1 MLNKDEQMNQTRT
14 FLLIAWLAVGFL
26 LFQQWQSP
34 VLVETPVTQTNAAS
48 NTVNSD
54 AALPSLPSLPTAA
67 PTGQAPIANVPAV
80 SDQTVEIQT
89 DVYRLT
95 IDLKGISIL
104 RAELLTYPVTKTT
117 GSPNVFLLD
126 NKPENYFVA
135 QSGWLTSSGEGA
147 PTHEA
152 LFQTV
157 DGKNSYQLADGQE
170 QLEVPFVWTDTKT
183 GVQLT
188 KTLVFKR
195 GLFDIKQTQEI
206 RNTGTAP
213 WAGFAYEQ
221 LQRVAPPPPPKYA
234 AMTNPDS
241 FSFTGS
247 AWYSNE
253 EKFEKITFVDYLDDG
268 VLQSPN
274 RAVSGG
280 WFGMLQHHFVTVWVP
295 NKTDTQVYSLA
306 IAGNPNN
313 PIYVVRG
320 VSSETVVA
328 PGASYTR
335 EDQLWLG
342 PKAQKHMNSIHPS
355 LDLSV
360 DYGIFSFLSQP
371 LFWLL
376 SKLHDLLGNWG
387 WAIIAIVVILKAILF
402 PLSAKQYQSM
412 AKMRAIQPRIEALKE
427 RYGDDRQKF
436 AMAQMDLY
444 KKEKINPA
452 AGCLPMLIPIPIFL
466 ALYWVLIESVEL
478 RQAPWIGW
486 IQNLTA
492 PDPYYILPVINLVV
506 MYLTQKLTPTPGMD
520 PMQKKMMTFMP
531 IIFGVMMA
539 FFPSGL
545 VLYWVTNGSL
555 GLAQQWYMTNKFG
568 HKPAHE

>member
-1 MLNKDEQMNQTRT
+1 MNQTRT
-14 FLLIAWLAVGFL
+14 FLLIAWLVVAFL
-26 LFQQWQSP
+26 LFQQWQGPAPVTTTPIQTTAPTSVSTDTSLPNLPSAPKTALAAQTP
-34 VLVETPVTQTNAAS
+34 VLTT
-48 NTVNSD
+48 
-54 AALPSLPSLPTAA
+54 PTASA
-67 PTGQAPIANVPAV
+67 
-80 SDQTVEIQT
+80 QTIEILT

-95 IDLKGISIL
+95 VDLKGISII
-104 RAELLTYPVTKTT
+104 RAELLTYPVTKTA
-117 GSPNVFLLD
+117 GSANVFLLD
-126 NKPENYFVA
+126 NKPEDFFIA
-135 QSGWLTSSGEGA
+135 QSGWLTTSGESA

-152 LFQTV
+152 LFQTA
-157 DGKNSYQLADGQE
+157 DGKNSYVLADGQA
-170 QLEVPFVWTDTKT
+170 QLAVPFVWTDAKS

-206 RNTGTAP
+206 RNTGAAP
-213 WAGFAYEQ
+213 WSGFAYEQ
-221 LQRVAPPPPPKYA
+221 LQRIAPPPPPKHA
-234 AMTNPDS
+234 GLTNPDS
-241 FSFTGS
+241 FSFVGS

-253 EKFEKITFVDYLDDG
+253 DKYEKIKFTDYLDDG

-274 RAVSGG
+274 KAVTAG
-280 WFGMLQHHFVTVWVP
+280 WFGMLQHHFVTVWIP
-295 NKTDTQVYSLA
+295 NKTDTQTYSIA
-306 IAGNPNN
+306 TAGNPNK

-328 PGASYTR
+328 PGASYSR
-335 EDQLWLG
+335 EDQLWVG
-342 PKAQKHMNSIHPS
+342 PKAQKYMDAIHPS

-466 ALYWVLIESVEL
+466 ALYWVLVESVEL

-492 PDPYYILPVINLVV
+492 PDPYFILPVLNLLV
-506 MYLTQKLTPTPGMD
+506 MFLTQKLTPTPGMD
-520 PMQKKMMTFMP
+520 PLQKKMMTFMP
-531 IIFGVMMA
+531 LIFGVMMA

-555 GLAQQWYMTNKFG
+555 GLAQQWYMTKKFG

>member
-1 MLNKDEQMNQTRT
+1 MNQTRS
-14 FLLIAWLAVGFL
+14 FLLIAWLVVAFL

-34 VLVETPVTQTNAAS
+34 ASVATPNGETTPVAS
-48 NTVNSD
+48 PVNPTG
-54 AALPSLPSLPTAA
+54 ALPGLPSLPNASTATPTLLA
-67 PTGQAPIANVPAV
+67 TTPAV
-80 SDQTVEIQT
+80 DAQTVEIQT
-89 DVYRLT
+89 DVFRLT
-95 IDLKGISIL
+95 IDLKGVSII
-104 RAELLTYPVTKTT
+104 RAELLTYPVTKAV
-117 GSPNVFLLD
+117 GSPNIALLN
-126 NKPENYFVA
+126 NKPEDFFIA
-135 QSGWLTSSGEGA
+135 QSGWLTKSGQSA

-157 DGKNSYQLADGQE
+157 DGKNTFVLAEGQDQLS
-170 QLEVPFVWTDTKT
+170 VPFVWTDEAT
-183 GVQLT
+183 GVQLI

-206 RNTGTAP
+206 RNPGTEP
-213 WAGFAYEQ
+213 WTGFAYQQ
-221 LQRVAPPPPPKYA
+221 LQRIAPPPPPKHA
-234 AMTNPDS
+234 GLTNPDS
-241 FSFTGS
+241 FSFIGS

-253 EKFEKITFVDYLDDG
+253 DKFEKVKFADYLDNG

-274 RAVSGG
+274 KSVTGG
-280 WFGMLQHHFVTVWVP
+280 WFGMLQHHFVTVWIP
-295 NKTDTQVYSLA
+295 NKTDTQTYSLA
-306 IAGNPNN
+306 TTGNPSN
-313 PIYVVRG
+313 PVYVVRG
-320 VSSETVVA
+320 VSNETVVPA
-328 PGASYTR
+328 GATYAR

-342 PKAQKHMNSIHPS
+342 PKAQKHMNAIHPA

-360 DYGIFSFLSQP
+360 DYGVFSFLSQP

-376 SKLHDLLGNWG
+376 SKLYDLLGNWG
-387 WAIIAIVVILKAILF
+387 WAIIAIVVILKALLF

-466 ALYWVLIESVEL
+466 ALYWVLVESVEL

-486 IQNLTA
+486 IQNLTD
-492 PDPYYILPVINLVV
+492 PDPYFILPALNLII
-506 MYLTQKLTPTPGMD
+506 MFLTQKLSPTPGMD
-520 PMQKKMMTFMP
+520 PLQKKMMTFMP
-531 IIFGVMMA
+531 LIFGVMMA

-545 VLYWVTNGSL
+545 VLYWVTNGAL
-555 GLAQQWYMTNKFG
+555 GLAQQWYMTKKFAAN
-568 HKPAHE
+568 PAHV

>member
-1 MLNKDEQMNQTRT
+1 MNQTRT
-14 FLLIAWLAVGFL
+14 FLLIAWLVVAFL
-26 LFQQWQSP
+26 LFQQWQGPAPVTTTPIQTTAPTSVSTDTSLPNLPSAPKTALAAQTP
-34 VLVETPVTQTNAAS
+34 VLTT
-48 NTVNSD
+48 
-54 AALPSLPSLPTAA
+54 PTASA
-67 PTGQAPIANVPAV
+67 
-80 SDQTVEIQT
+80 QTIEILT

-95 IDLKGISIL
+95 VDLKGISII
-104 RAELLTYPVTKTT
+104 RAELLTYPVTKTA
-117 GSPNVFLLD
+117 GSANVFLLD
-126 NKPENYFVA
+126 NKPEDFFIA
-135 QSGWLTSSGEGA
+135 QSGWLTTSGESA

-157 DGKNSYQLADGQE
+157 DGKNSYVLADGQA
-170 QLEVPFVWTDTKT
+170 QLAVPFVWTDAKS

-206 RNTGTAP
+206 RNTGAAP
-213 WAGFAYEQ
+213 WSGFAYEQ
-221 LQRVAPPPPPKYA
+221 LQRIAPPPPPKHA
-234 AMTNPDS
+234 GLTNPDS
-241 FSFTGS
+241 FSFVGS
-247 AWYSNE
+247 DWYSNE
-253 EKFEKITFVDYLDDG
+253 KKKKKIKFTDYLDDG

-274 RAVSGG
+274 KAVTAG
-280 WFGMLQHHFVTVWVP
+280 WFGMLQHHFVTVWIP
-295 NKTDTQVYSLA
+295 NKTDTQTYSIA
-306 IAGNPNN
+306 TAGNPNK

-328 PGASYTR
+328 PGASYSR
-335 EDQLWLG
+335 EDQLWVG
-342 PKAQKHMNSIHPS
+342 PKAQKYMDAIHPS

-466 ALYWVLIESVEL
+466 ALYWVLVESVEL

-492 PDPYYILPVINLVV
+492 PDPYFILPVLNLLV
-506 MYLTQKLTPTPGMD
+506 MFLTQKLTPTPGMD
-520 PMQKKMMTFMP
+520 PLQKKMMTFMP
-531 IIFGVMMA
+531 LIFGVMMA

-555 GLAQQWYMTNKFG
+555 GLAQQWYMTKKFG

>member
-1 MLNKDEQMNQTRT
+1 MNQTRT
-14 FLLIAWLAVGFL
+14 FLLIAWLAVAFL

-34 VLVETPVTQTNAAS
+34 APTITPATQTSTAPS
-48 NTVNSD
+48 TVNS
-54 AALPSLPSLPTAA
+54 ATLPSLPSLPDAA
-67 PTGQAPIANVPAV
+67 PVAQTPIATV
-80 SDQTVEIQT
+80 SEESAQTVEIQT

-95 IDLKGISIL
+95 IDLKGISII
-104 RAELLTYPVTKTT
+104 RAELLTYPVTKTA
-117 GSPNVFLLD
+117 GSANVFLLD
-126 NKPENYFVA
+126 NKADNYFVA
-135 QSGWLTSSGEGA
+135 QSGWLTKSGESA

-157 DGKNSYQLADGQE
+157 DGKNSYVLADGQT
-170 QLEVPFVWTDTKT
+170 QLAVPFVWTDVAT

-188 KTLVFKR
+188 KTLVFNR

-206 RNTGTAP
+206 RNTGTSP
-213 WAGFAYEQ
+213 WSGFAYEQ
-221 LQRVAPPPPPKYA
+221 LQRVAPPPPPKHA
-234 AMTNPDS
+234 GLTNPDT
-241 FSFTGS
+241 FSFVGS

-253 EKFEKITFVDYLDDG
+253 DKFEKIKFANYLDDG

-274 RAVSGG
+274 IAVTGG

-295 NKTDTQVYSLA
+295 NKTDTQTYSLA
-306 IAGNPNN
+306 TAGNPNN

-320 VSSETVVA
+320 VSNETVVT
-328 PGASYTR
+328 PGATYTR

-342 PKAQKHMNSIHPS
+342 PKAQKNMNSIHPT

-387 WAIIAIVVILKAILF
+387 WAIIAIVVILKALLY

-436 AMAQMDLY
+436 ATAQMDLY

-486 IQNLTA
+486 IQNLTD
-492 PDPYYILPVINLVV
+492 PDPYFILPVLNLVV
-506 MYLTQKLTPTPGMD
+506 MFLTQKLTPTPGMD

-555 GLAQQWYMTNKFG
+555 GLAQQWYMTKKFG
-568 HKPAHE
+568 HKPEHA

>member
-1 MLNKDEQMNQTRT
+1 MNQTRT
-14 FLLIAWLAVGFL
+14 FLLIAWLAVAFL
-26 LFQQWQSP
+26 LFQQLQSP
-34 VLVETPVTQTNAAS
+34 APATLPATTAS
-48 NTVNSD
+48 PTASVASPTGSV
-54 AALPSLPSLPTAA
+54 PSLPSLPTSSTAPQTPSATTPAA
-67 PTGQAPIANVPAV
+67 ST
-80 SDQTVEIQT
+80 QTVDIQT

-95 IDLKGISIL
+95 VDLKGVSII
-104 RAELLTYPVTKTT
+104 RAELLTYPVTKKP
-117 GSPNVFLLD
+117 GSPNVTLLD
-126 NKPENYFVA
+126 IKPEDFFVA
-135 QSGWLTSSGEGA
+135 QSGWLTKSGQSA

-152 LFQTV
+152 LFKTA
-157 DGKNSYQLADGQE
+157 DGKNSYVLADGQE
-170 QLEVPFVWTDTKT
+170 SLAVPFVWTDAST

-195 GLFDIKQTQEI
+195 GMFDIQQKQEI
-206 RNTGTAP
+206 RNTGSAP
-213 WAGFAYEQ
+213 WTGFAYEQ
-221 LQRVAPPPPPKYA
+221 LQQIAPPPPPTHA
-234 AMTNPDS
+234 GLTNPDS
-241 FSFTGS
+241 FSFVGS

-253 EKFEKITFVDYLDDG
+253 DKFEKITFADYLEDG

-274 RAVSGG
+274 KAVTGG
-280 WFGMLQHHFVTVWVP
+280 WFGMLQHHFVTVWIP
-295 NKTDTQVYSLA
+295 SKTDTQTYTLA
-306 IAGNPNN
+306 TTGNPSN
-313 PIYVVRG
+313 PVYVVRG
-320 VSSETVVA
+320 VSNEMVLA
-328 PGASYTR
+328 AGASYTR

-342 PKAQKHMNSIHPS
+342 PKAQKNMNAIHPT

-466 ALYWVLIESVEL
+466 ALYWVLVESVEL

-486 IQNLTA
+486 IQNLTD
-492 PDPYYILPVINLVV
+492 PDPYFILPVINLVV
-506 MYLTQKLTPTPGMD
+506 MFLTQKLSPTPGMD
-520 PMQKKMMTFMP
+520 PLQKKMMTFMP
-531 IIFGVMMA
+531 LIFGVMMA

-545 VLYWVTNGSL
+545 VLYWVVNGSL
-555 GLAQQWYMTNKFG
+555 GLAQQWYMTKKFG
-568 HKPAHE
+568 HKPTHA

>member
-1 MLNKDEQMNQTRT
+1 MNQTRT
-14 FLLIAWLAVGFL
+14 FLLIAWLAVAFL

-34 VLVETPVTQTNAAS
+34 APATLPATTATPTAS
-48 NTVNSD
+48 VASPTGSV
-54 AALPSLPSLPTAA
+54 PSLPSLPTSSTAPQTPSATTPAA
-67 PTGQAPIANVPAV
+67 ST
-80 SDQTVEIQT
+80 QTVDIQT

-95 IDLKGISIL
+95 VDLKGVSII
-104 RAELLTYPVTKTT
+104 RAELLTYPVTKKS
-117 GSPNVFLLD
+117 GSPNVTLLD
-126 NKPENYFVA
+126 IKPEDFFVA
-135 QSGWLTSSGEGA
+135 QSGWLTKSGQSA

-152 LFQTV
+152 LFKTA
-157 DGKNSYQLADGQE
+157 DGKNSYVLAEGQE
-170 QLEVPFVWTDTKT
+170 SLAVPFVWTDAST
-183 GVQLT
+183 GVRLT

-195 GLFDIKQTQEI
+195 GMFDIQQKQEI
-206 RNTGTAP
+206 RNSGSAP

-221 LQRVAPPPPPKYA
+221 LQQIAPPPPPTHA
-234 AMTNPDS
+234 GLTNPDS
-241 FSFTGS
+241 FSFVGS

-253 EKFEKITFVDYLDDG
+253 DKFEKITFADYLEDG

-274 RAVSGG
+274 KAVTGG
-280 WFGMLQHHFVTVWVP
+280 WFGMLQHHFVTVWIP
-295 NKTDTQVYSLA
+295 SKTDTQTYSLA
-306 IAGNPNN
+306 TTGNPSN
-313 PIYVVRG
+313 PVYVVRG
-320 VSSETVVA
+320 VSNETVLA
-328 PGASYTR
+328 AGASYTR

-342 PKAQKHMNSIHPS
+342 PKAQKNMDAIHPT

-466 ALYWVLIESVEL
+466 ALYWVLVESVEL

-486 IQNLTA
+486 IQNLTD
-492 PDPYYILPVINLVV
+492 PDPYFILPIINLVV
-506 MYLTQKLTPTPGMD
+506 MFLTQKLSPTPGMD
-520 PMQKKMMTFMP
+520 PLQKKMMTFMP
-531 IIFGVMMA
+531 LIFGVMMA

-545 VLYWVTNGSL
+545 VLYWVVNGSL
-555 GLAQQWYMTNKFG
+555 GLAQQWYMTKKFG
-568 HKPAHE
+568 HKPTHA